1 MNRIQYAVQFTGN
14 LDIKT
19 VRTTKL
25 TFKIPSKLISM
36 FLTDNNYCI
45 QCTTICQTDSNH
57 CIQCT
62 AIILALFDSP
72 GTPKIQNNCFLV
84 EKQNNDNYFL
94 VPLQASMGH

>member
-62 AIILALFDSP
+62 VEPHFSRHLRSQA
-72 GTPKIQNNCFLV
+72 NCP
-84 EKQNNDNYFL
+84 DN
-94 VPLQASMGH
+94 